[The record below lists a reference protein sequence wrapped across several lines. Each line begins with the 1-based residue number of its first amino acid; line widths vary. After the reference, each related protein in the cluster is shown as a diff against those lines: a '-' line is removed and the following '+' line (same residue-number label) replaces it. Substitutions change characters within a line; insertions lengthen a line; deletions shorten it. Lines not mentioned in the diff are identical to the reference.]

1 MGLLVAGAV
10 HVGEP
15 EPGGR
20 VRTCNDAAMSFDTT
34 IADEDGTLTGPLRR
48 PAQMLADQTYG
59 GHSSVHDGD
68 TAAELGLAGA
78 PIEGPTHFSQVDPL
92 AVRQWG
98 QRWFETGCLSSHF
111 LNMVVEGEQVSASLR
126 PVNATSAQVTA
137 ARIAAV
143 KADGTPVLEGTA
155 SVGSADESELDG
167 RRRRALDDP
176 GRLFIVDQL
185 EIGMMRSNGAPVTM
199 GFDEHNGDL
208 YPFTLRQKLDRITER
223 SSWYDEDGDSPWGRP
238 VVPTEM
244 ISVLVHKAGG
254 HFPVRGPAVGLFVDL
269 EVRFV
274 DGPVFVGQPYL
285 VEHTI
290 VGIGQSRRVES
301 YWTESTVT
309 DAATGTH
316 AATVLLHQGV
326 FKASYADYPA

>member
-1 MGLLVAGAV
+1 
-10 HVGEP
+10 
-15 EPGGR
+15 
-20 VRTCNDAAMSFDTT
+20 MSFETAID
-34 IADEDGTLTGPLRR
+34 DDDGTLIGPLRE

-59 GHSSVHDGD
+59 GHTSVHDGD

-92 AVRQWG
+92 AVRVWG
-98 QRWFETGCLSSHF
+98 QRWFETGCVSAHF
-111 LNMVVEGEQVSASLR
+111 LNMVVDGEQVRASLR
-126 PVNATSAQVTA
+126 TTSATA

-143 KADGTPVLEGTA
+143 KGDGTPVLEGTA
-155 SVGSADESELDG
+155 SVGSGDESELDN
-167 RRRRALDDP
+167 RRRRAEGEP
-176 GRLFIVDQL
+176 GDLYIVDQL
-185 EIGMMRSNGAPVTM
+185 EIGMTRSSADPVTM

-208 YPFTLRQKLDRITER
+208 YPFTLRQKLERITER
-223 SSWYDEDGDSPWGRP
+223 SSWYEEDGDSPWGRP
-238 VVPTEM
+238 IVPTEM
-244 ISVLVHKAGG
+244 ISVLAHKSGG

-274 DGPVFVGQPYL
+274 DGPVFVGEPY
-285 VEHTI
+285 VVQHTI

-301 YWTESTVT
+301 YWTESTLT
-309 DAATGTH
+309 AADSGVH

>member
-1 MGLLVAGAV
+1 
-10 HVGEP
+10 
-15 EPGGR
+15 
-20 VRTCNDAAMSFDTT
+20 MSFDTA
-34 IADEDGTLTGPLRR
+34 IADDGGTLTGPLRE

-59 GHSSVHDGD
+59 GHTSVHDGD

-78 PIEGPTHFSQVDPL
+78 PIEGPTHFSQIDPL
-92 AVRQWG
+92 AVRMWG
-98 QRWFETGCLSSHF
+98 TRWFETGCVSAHF
-111 LNMVVEGEQVSASLR
+111 LNMVVDGEQVRASLR
-126 PVNATSAQVTA
+126 TTSATSAKVTA
-137 ARIAAV
+137 I

-155 SVGSADESELDG
+155 SVGSGEVGSGDESELDS
-167 RRRRALDDP
+167 RRRRAEGDP
-176 GRLFIVDQL
+176 GDLYIVDQL
-185 EIGMMRSNGAPVTM
+185 EIGMTRSNAQPVTM

-223 SSWYDEDGDSPWGRP
+223 SRWYEEGGDSPWGRP

-244 ISVLVHKAGG
+244 ISVLAHKAGG
-254 HFPVRGPAVGLFVDL
+254 HFPVRGPAVGLFIDL

-274 DGPVFVGQPYL
+274 DGPVFVGERYM

-309 DAATGTH
+309 AADTGVH
-316 AATVLLHQGV
+316 AATVLLHQGL